1 MMMAGAAAALLLVVV
16 LVVVL
21 ETGYRIWDLLQHPI
35 SARFAFALPLPLPR
49 SRSAPRSLPQSGV
62 CWFVW
67 YTARGGSSKKNR
79 DASAGY
85 SFLPLWF
92 TYGRNGIRGRAKG
105 LEASLV

>member
-79 DASAGY
+79 GELVREQVQVVSLAG
-85 SFLPLWF
+85 
-92 TYGRNGIRGRAKG
+92 ICRGAAG
-105 LEASLV
+105 GDGGGVEG